1 MHRKYAVIDLE
12 TTGPKYEQGDR
23 IFQFGCTLITDHKIV
38 EHITLNINPEQ
49 SIPFEI
55 QLLTGVTNADVEKAP
70 YFDEVAMNI
79 YNLLEGRTLVAHNVG
94 FDGPFII
101 TALKEALGI
110 ELEVPFIDT
119 VQLAQICYP
128 SAISY
133 RLSDLTNMLKIPHTQ
148 VHTAGSDARATA
160 QLFLILQEKIRSF
173 SKVTL
178 EQLVEF
184 SNELIG
190 DTGAIFKDAF
200 SIAKG
205 KDSNNYLIENGFVV
219 SKKVF
224 EEKSFPTTSKV
235 SALNAYS
242 QLVESQFLKD
252 NDSQRKIIKKILETL
267 EEEEP
272 IHFIEAP
279 PGSGKTYA
287 YLLAALEKAT
297 NQNPIWIV
305 TSNLLLQQQ
314 LYEDSVLPI
323 VSALK
328 IKNPIV
334 SIKGQRN
341 YID

>member
-1 MHRKYAVIDLE
+1 MQRKYAVIDLE

-38 EHITLNINPEQ
+38 EHMTLNINPEQ

-101 TALKEALGI
+101 AALKEALGI

-128 SAISY
+128 TAISY
-133 RLSDLTNMLKIPHTQ
+133 RLSDLTSMLEIAHTQ
-148 VHTAGSDARATA
+148 VHTAGSDAKATA

-242 QLVESQFLKD
+242 QLVENQFLK
-252 NDSQRKIIKKILETL
+252 E
-267 EEEEP
+267 
-272 IHFIEAP
+272 
-279 PGSGKTYA
+279 
-287 YLLAALEKAT
+287 
-297 NQNPIWIV
+297 V
-305 TSNLLLQQQ
+305 
-314 LYEDSVLPI
+314 
-323 VSALK
+323 
-328 IKNPIV
+328 
-334 SIKGQRN
+334 
-341 YID
+341 